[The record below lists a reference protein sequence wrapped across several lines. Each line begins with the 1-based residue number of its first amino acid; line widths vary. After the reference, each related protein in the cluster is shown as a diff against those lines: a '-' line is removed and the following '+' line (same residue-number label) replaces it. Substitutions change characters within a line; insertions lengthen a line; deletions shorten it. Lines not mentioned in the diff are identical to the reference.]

1 MRFAREYSM
10 PLILQ
15 QPVAKISSE
24 VRPESQVVAPLHG
37 KDITECLQRLVA
49 NRNWIA
55 ILIAGIAL

>member
-1 MRFAREYSM
+1 M